1 MPNNDLLAQRMYSPL
16 SQNMT
21 DSESEEELHSNTTTL
36 NNHSSINQSI
46 RKSSMSIR
54 KMSTPLGHHQSSNM
68 HNNHHNHHHSI
79 LGSHADDDLNSTN
92 YTNLNSDGE
101 ERMPNTDIDNVN
113 ILGNIT
119 KKPMGPIRKC
129 CFFLSLLVCVLT
141 VVLFLWVIPC
151 SDELACP
158 AKTERIHTHN
168 WIRNYEKIELKGAIN
183 VVDGIRGRSKNLV
196 FLYRGDKLFQEFST
210 ANRKRNGIISLVGNT
225 GQVAWYDEI
234 VNEPKIIDCTLID
247 VDRNGS
253 PDCLV
258 VDEYG
263 EIGTINPISGEWLW
277 HISDRTTKTSE
288 FLSFPLVLPDLNKDG
303 INDLLVAASVGQGL
317 FNNLKII
324 SGANGQ
330 TIGISFTMTECSF
343 IHKFQLDRQ
352 YKVSFNCINN
362 DTEVQIIKPLA
373 DLYSLITNK
382 SVDVGLRR
390 RTTPLPIISQHK
402 FYGQRKDTVSQRNIY
417 SVGGK
422 QLIVEN
428 SGKCPEN
435 CNVSVQLIGQK
446 NGKNYIIRHLNGTRM
461 YGMVPAPLSFNNSGV
476 HGFVLKFWEWSA
488 NDSIDP
494 MQTFR
499 ARRHTDSRND
509 DINRFASVLNKK
521 PAWKLMQTGN
531 DIHMTY
537 KRSVNDDLPVYK
549 SKMNDPPVFK
559 SKIRLIKETVVLIV
573 FNSTDTRIENTSQ
586 SNIVQ
591 FCREA
596 DNSTKDGANT
606 ISCQPDLNYQE
617 NSLLIADLDSDGSQE
632 LVSYYTTFVR
642 NEDLTVEPE
651 EWKLITYVQLLRL
664 ESELPKLY
672 SLDEA
677 K

>member
-21 DSESEEELHSNTTTL
+21 DSESDEEELHNTTTL
-36 NNHSSINQSI
+36 NNHSSITVGSAIINQSI
-46 RKSSMSIR
+46 RKSSNSLR
-54 KMSTPLGHHQSSNM
+54 KMSTIGNQSI
-68 HNNHHNHHHSI
+68 HNNRHHHSM
-79 LGSHADDDLNSTN
+79 LDAHDDDLNSTN

-101 ERMPNTDIDNVN
+101 ERMPTDIDNVN
-113 ILGNIT
+113 ILGNIV
-119 KKPMGPIRKC
+119 KQPMGPIRKC
-129 CFFLSLLVCVLT
+129 CFVLSILVCILT
-141 VVLFLWVIPC
+141 VILFLWVIPC

-158 AKTERIHTHN
+158 AKTERIRTHN
-168 WIRNYEKIELKGAIN
+168 WIRNYEKIELKGSIN
-183 VVDGIRGRSKNLV
+183 IVNGIRGRSKNLV
-196 FLYRGDKLFQEFST
+196 FLYRGDKLYQEFSAT
-210 ANRKRNGIISLVGNT
+210 NRKGNGIISLIGNT

-234 VNEPKIIDCTLID
+234 ANEPKIIDCTLID
-247 VDRNGS
+247 VDRDGS

-288 FLSFPLVLPDLNKDG
+288 FLSFPLVLPDLNRDG
-303 INDLLVAASVGQGL
+303 VNDLLIAASVGQGL
-317 FNNLKII
+317 YNNLKIL
-324 SGANGQ
+324 SGSNGQ

-343 IHKFQLDRQ
+343 IHKFQLDRH

-373 DLYSLITNK
+373 DLYRLITNK
-382 SVDVGLRR
+382 SVDVGLR
-390 RTTPLPIISQHK
+390 TTPYPVINQHK
-402 FYGQRKDTVSQRNIY
+402 FYGQRKDTISQRNIY

-435 CNVSVQLIGQK
+435 CNVSVQLIGKK

-461 YGMVPAPLSFNNSGV
+461 YGMVPAPLSFNNSDV

-494 MQTFR
+494 MQTIR
-499 ARRHTDSRND
+499 ARRHTTSDFNIFSSN
-509 DINRFASVLNKK
+509 LHKK
-521 PAWKLMQTGN
+521 SAWKMPSIKLTDN
-531 DIHMTY
+531 IHMPY
-537 KRSVNDDLPVYK
+537 KRAANL
-549 SKMNDPPVFK
+549 PVFK

-586 SNIVQ
+586 SNIIQ
-591 FCREA
+591 FCHA
-596 DNSTKDGANT
+596 DNNNNNSKDSIDTAV
-606 ISCQPDLNYQE
+606 SCQPDLNYQE

-651 EWKLITYVQLLRL
+651 QWKLITYVQLLRL

-672 SLDEA
+672 SLDET